1 VRHGETALNASRR
14 FQGRS
19 DAPLSQRGEEQ
30 AKALALA
37 LREEPFTHAFASDLR
52 RAFETAHIIAEP
64 HGLAVVRDARLQE
77 FDFGLWEGLAWPDI
91 VERFPELAAKPP
103 KQARNYAPPGGER
116 FADVESRVGAFLD
129 DVRKLP
135 NDAHVL
141 VVTHAGALHAA
152 FSVLAPLGVDFE
164 GISFANGSITR
175 VAVAGPRA
183 LALSLSDVSHLER

>member
-1 VRHGETALNASRR
+1 MRHGETALNASRR

-19 DAPLSQRGEEQ
+19 DAPLSQRGQEQ
-30 AKALALA
+30 AEALARA

-52 RAFETAHIIAEP
+52 RAFQTAEIIVQP
-64 HGLAVVRDARLQE
+64 HGLTVAPDARLRE
-77 FDFGLWEGLAWPDI
+77 FDFGLWEGLTWPEI
-91 VERFPELAAKPP
+91 VERFPDLAGKAP
-103 KQARNYAPPGGER
+103 KQARNYTPTGGER
-116 FADVESRVGAFLD
+116 FEDVEARVGAFLD

-152 FSVLAPLGVDFE
+152 FAVLAPLGADFE

-175 VAVAGPRA
+175 VAVAGTRA
-183 LALSLSDVSHLER
+183 LLLSLSDVSHFER